1 MYCVLLCV
9 ILFYCCYCLCVIM
22 YCILLCVV
30 LFYCC
35 HCLCVVVMC
44 LYLLLYVVDDVLLI
58 MCLLWRVRDWCAC
71 LMKGL
76 SYQTYHKTFC
86 RLEPPGRISGF
97 LKFKCLNHFLL
108 DNSHTKNFLVLKIRK
123 YTKSFLVLKTR
134 KHIKSYISENQIFL
148 LFPQYW

>member
-1 MYCVLLCV
+1 M
-9 ILFYCCYCLCVIM
+9 LCVIM
-22 YCILLCVV
+22 YCMLLCVV

-44 LYLLLYVVDDVLLI
+44 LYLLLCVVDDVLLI

-76 SYQTYHKTFC
+76 SYQTYPKTFC

-108 DNSHTKNFLVLKIRK
+108 DNSHTK
-123 YTKSFLVLKTR
+123 SFLISIYR
-134 KHIKSYISENQIFL
+134 KIKFFSYSRNIGKKICRPIPAYHFDLTKNSTMLPRIF
-148 LFPQYW
+148 